1 MMDETKTLRMKYKIK
16 MECCETK
23 NCIKYD
29 KMRRI
34 KFGGVNCEQNR
45 HPNKRLPPW
54 RPQLTIASRYSRK
67 ICKMPFAMKRH

>member
-1 MMDETKTLRMKYKIK
+1 

-23 NCIKYD
+23 NCIKYN

-45 HPNKRLPPW
+45 HLTALAPPAHDSLAL
-54 RPQLTIASRYSRK
+54 Q
-67 ICKMPFAMKRH
+67 